1 MPSRAKSKKSI
12 KNLKRFKSA
21 KFNYAKF
28 VKDYYIEKG
37 EAYISAKVN
46 SIDDIISKYSTKG
59 YEWINPEF
67 ASYIEES
74 AYYIPIE
81 ERIIIEICGG
91 NFSKEEQDLIT
102 KVLKDYFGLK
112 LGDKYLDLDI
122 NKHKSF
128 ILFLFGIISLGVFAI
143 LSNFSIITAVNE
155 LLLLLFWFFLWEYAD
170 LGWLARGNLRLE
182 QIEAGQLSTAKIVFF
197 IIFLKTICS
206 VSKEFSTSIFGSS
219 GNSSAFIVDNLYKEP
234 SHSITNKLFSLTVN
248 LISELG
254 NLLIISLNIVALTTV
269 FPSSS
274 ISASITYSIPNS
286 KSYVVSFNS
295 LLFV

>member
-1 MPSRAKSKKSI
+1 MLSRTKRKKSI
-12 KNLKRFKSA
+12 KNLKKFKKA

-28 VKDYYIEKG
+28 VKKYYIEKG

-46 SIDDIISKYSTKG
+46 SIDDIISKYSTKD

-74 AYYIPIE
+74 AYYIPLE
-81 ERIIIEICGG
+81 ESITIEICGG
-91 NFSKEEQDLIT
+91 NFSEEEKDII
-102 KVLKDYFGLK
+102 KRVIKDYFGLK
-112 LGDKYLDLDI
+112 LGNKFLDLDI

-182 QIEAGQLSTAKIVFF
+182 QIEAGQLSTAKIVF
-197 IIFLKTICS
+197 LD
-206 VSKEFSTSIFGSS
+206 E
-219 GNSSAFIVDNLYKEP
+219 
-234 SHSITNKLFSLTVN
+234 
-248 LISELG
+248 
-254 NLLIISLNIVALTTV
+254 
-269 FPSSS
+269 
-274 ISASITYSIPNS
+274 
-286 KSYVVSFNS
+286 
-295 LLFV
+295 

>member
-1 MPSRAKSKKSI
+1 MLSRTKRKKSI
-12 KNLKRFKSA
+12 KNLKKFKKA

-28 VKDYYIEKG
+28 VKKYYIEKG

-46 SIDDIISKYSTKG
+46 SIDDIISKYSTKD

-74 AYYIPIE
+74 AYYIPLE
-81 ERIIIEICGG
+81 ESITIEICGG
-91 NFSKEEQDLIT
+91 NFSEEEKDMI
-102 KVLKDYFGLK
+102 KRVIKDYFGLK
-112 LGDKYLDLDI
+112 LGDKFLDLDI

-182 QIEAGQLSTAKIVFF
+182 QIEAGQLSTAKIVF
-197 IIFLKTICS
+197 LD
-206 VSKEFSTSIFGSS
+206 E
-219 GNSSAFIVDNLYKEP
+219 
-234 SHSITNKLFSLTVN
+234 
-248 LISELG
+248 
-254 NLLIISLNIVALTTV
+254 
-269 FPSSS
+269 
-274 ISASITYSIPNS
+274 
-286 KSYVVSFNS
+286 
-295 LLFV
+295 

>member
-12 KNLKRFKSA
+12 KNFKRFKSA

-128 ILFLFGIISLGVFAI
+128 ISLGVFAI
-143 LSNFSIITAVNE
+143 LSRFSLITALNE
-155 LLLLLFWFFLWEYAD
+155 VILLLFWFFLWEYAD
-170 LGWLARGNLRLE
+170 LGWIERSNIQIERL
-182 QIEAGQLSTAKIVFF
+182 EAGQLSTAKIE
-197 IIFLKTICS
+197 FL
-206 VSKEFSTSIFGSS
+206 
-219 GNSSAFIVDNLYKEP
+219 D
-234 SHSITNKLFSLTVN
+234 
-248 LISELG
+248 
-254 NLLIISLNIVALTTV
+254 
-269 FPSSS
+269 
-274 ISASITYSIPNS
+274 
-286 KSYVVSFNS
+286 
-295 LLFV
+295 

>member
-1 MPSRAKSKKSI
+1 MLSRTKRKKSI
-12 KNLKRFKSA
+12 KNLKKFKKA

-28 VKDYYIEKG
+28 VKKYYIEKG

-46 SIDDIISKYSTKG
+46 SIDDIISKYSTKD

-74 AYYIPIE
+74 AYYIPLE
-81 ERIIIEICGG
+81 ESITIEICGG
-91 NFSKEEQDLIT
+91 NFSEEEKDII
-102 KVLKDYFGLK
+102 KRVIKDYFGLK
-112 LGDKYLDLDI
+112 LGDKFLDLDI

-182 QIEAGQLSTAKIVFF
+182 QIEAGQLSTAKIVF
-197 IIFLKTICS
+197 LD
-206 VSKEFSTSIFGSS
+206 E
-219 GNSSAFIVDNLYKEP
+219 
-234 SHSITNKLFSLTVN
+234 
-248 LISELG
+248 
-254 NLLIISLNIVALTTV
+254 
-269 FPSSS
+269 
-274 ISASITYSIPNS
+274 
-286 KSYVVSFNS
+286 
-295 LLFV
+295 

>member
-12 KNLKRFKSA
+12 KNLKRFRSA

-46 SIDDIISKYSTKG
+46 SIDDVISKYSTKG
-59 YEWINPEF
+59 YEWINPDF

-91 NFSKEEQDLIT
+91 NFSEEEQALIT

-128 ILFLFGIISLGVFAI
+128 ILFLFGRI
-143 LSNFSIITAVNE
+143 LYNE
-155 LLLLLFWFFLWEYAD
+155 
-170 LGWLARGNLRLE
+170 
-182 QIEAGQLSTAKIVFF
+182 
-197 IIFLKTICS
+197 
-206 VSKEFSTSIFGSS
+206 
-219 GNSSAFIVDNLYKEP
+219 
-234 SHSITNKLFSLTVN
+234 
-248 LISELG
+248 
-254 NLLIISLNIVALTTV
+254 
-269 FPSSS
+269 
-274 ISASITYSIPNS
+274 
-286 KSYVVSFNS
+286 
-295 LLFV
+295 